1 MLPPKGAP
9 LSVLPPGFKSRLLRP
24 SGGFG
29 LEGMQGMWE
38 WEGGVPGRPPQQLLL
53 LPVNPPPARAP

>member
-1 MLPPKGAP
+1 MPPPPVPPPA
-9 LSVLPPGFKSRLLRP
+9 PGFKSRLLRP

-29 LEGMQGMWE
+29 LEGMEGMWE

-53 LPVNPPPARAP
+53 LPPAAAPWE